1 MIHMSEAQSV
11 LRMIRRNFPK
21 IDKDDFN
28 ILCKTYVRLQVEYC
42 VQAWSP
48 AMVKDI
54 EVLEK
59 VQQRATKW
67 VKGLKN
73 KCYTDRLRTLNLT
86 TLEKRR
92 KRGT

>member
-1 MIHMSEAQSV
+1 M
-11 LRMIRRNFPK
+11 
-21 IDKDDFN
+21 
-28 ILCKTYVRLQVEYC
+28 YVRPHLEYC

-54 EVLEK
+54 DSAK

-73 KCYTDRLRTLNLT
+73 KCYTDRSRNLNLT

-92 KRGT
+92 KRGDLKHIK

>member
-1 MIHMSEAQSV
+1 LI
-11 LRMIRRNFPK
+11 
-21 IDKDDFN
+21 
-28 ILCKTYVRLQVEYC
+28 
-42 VQAWSP
+42 
-48 AMVKDI
+48 KDI